1 MAQHLPYRVLLR
13 SMGRSF
19 VALGVIGRLPI
30 GVFPMAMLLFAYS
43 QLGSFGLAGLAT
55 AALSLGGAAGAVLVG
70 HLSDTLGQRWVGVA
84 ATAIQ
89 SVALLGFMWT
99 CRPDVSLAPMLL
111 CAALTGFANPQLG
124 AMARARWS
132 QSAAPRSNREAY
144 TSAAMAWEGAVDELA
159 FIIGPVLATTLA
171 AISAPLPLL
180 VAIALAWIG
189 QAGFALHRSAL
200 PAARHGRVRHEAS
213 PTRIDWPVLITLSLA
228 AGSVGLLFGGAQT
241 SVTAFFT
248 FRGES
253 AITGLVYS
261 MMAVGTTGMGLLSNR
276 LPARF
281 ALTWRIAW
289 FGLGCALV
297 SPLLVFAGG
306 ALAMGVA
313 CLAIGV
319 MVGPTLV
326 TIYAL
331 AERIAPP
338 ERLSTVMTVMATI
351 GVVGVAAGSAV
362 GGQLI
367 DAFSSQAA
375 AWITTVGGL
384 LVGTCGF
391 VLTRLLRASGPR
403 RESQPEGSQ
412 DVV

>member
-19 VALGVIGRLPI
+19 VVLGALGRLPTGI
-30 GVFPMAMLLFAYS
+30 LPLAMLIYAYG

-55 AALSLGGAAGAVLVG
+55 AALSLGGAAGAVLIG
-70 HLSDTLGQRWVGVA
+70 YLSDTLGQRWVGVG
-84 ATAIQ
+84 ATAVQ
-89 SVALLGFMWT
+89 TVAVLGFMWT

-111 CAALTGFANPQLG
+111 FAAMTGFANPQLG

-132 QSAAPRSNREAY
+132 QAAASGPDRAAY

-159 FIIGPVLATTLA
+159 FIVGPVLATTLA
-171 AISAPLPLL
+171 AIATPLPLF

-213 PTRIDWPVLITLSLA
+213 PTRIDWPILATLSLA

-248 FRGES
+248 LRGED

-261 MMAVGTTGMGLLSNR
+261 MMAVGSTGMGLLSNR
-276 LPARF
+276 FPARF

-297 SPLLVFAGG
+297 SPLLVFAGN
-306 ALAMGVA
+306 AWTMAIA
-313 CLAIGV
+313 CFAIGLT
-319 MVGPTLV
+319 VGPTLV

-338 ERLSTVMTVMATI
+338 ERLGTVMTVMATI
-351 GVVGVAAGSAV
+351 GVVGVAAGSAL

-367 DAFSSQAA
+367 DAFSSHVA
-375 AWITTVGGL
+375 AWITTAGGL
-384 LVGTCGF
+384 LVGVCGL
-391 VLTRLLRASGPR
+391 VLAWLLRASGPR
-403 RESQPEGSQ
+403 RASQPGASDE
-412 DVV
+412 VV

>member
-1 MAQHLPYRVLLR
+1 MAQHLPYPVLLR

-19 VALGVIGRLPI
+19 VVLGALGRLPT
-30 GVFPMAMLLFAYS
+30 GVLPLAMLLYAYS

-70 HLSDTLGQRWVGVA
+70 FLSDTYGHRWVGVV
-84 ATAIQ
+84 ATAVQ
-89 SVALLGFMWT
+89 TVALLGFLGT
-99 CRPDVSLAPMLL
+99 CRPDTSLVPMLL

-132 QSAAPRSNREAY
+132 QAAAPRPDRAAY
-144 TSAAMAWEGAVDELA
+144 TSAAMAWEGAVDEVA
-159 FIIGPVLATTLA
+159 FIVGPVLATTLA
-171 AISAPLPLL
+171 AVAPALPLL
-180 VAIALAWIG
+180 VAIALAWVG
-189 QAGFALHRSAL
+189 QAGFSLHRTAL
-200 PAARHGRVRHEAS
+200 PAARHGRARHESS
-213 PTRIDWPVLITLSLA
+213 PTRIDWPVLSILALA

-248 FRGES
+248 LQGES
-253 AITGLVYS
+253 GIAGLVYGC
-261 MMAVGTTGMGLLSNR
+261 MAIGSAGMGLLSNR

-297 SPLLVFAGG
+297 SPLLVVADNAWAM
-306 ALAMGVA
+306 ALACFAVG
-313 CLAIGV
+313 L
-319 MVGPTLV
+319 MVGPTLI

-351 GVVGVAAGSAV
+351 GVVGVAAGSAL
-362 GGQLI
+362 GGQLV
-367 DAFSSQAA
+367 DAFSSHTA
-375 AWITTVGGL
+375 AWITTAAGILVALCGVLLAGL
-384 LVGTCGF
+384 L
-391 VLTRLLRASGPR
+391 RPSGPR
-403 RESQPEGSQ
+403 RESQPGGLR